1 MIPVRI
7 FGRPFDAE
15 LVGERIDDDGRIW
28 LTLVLS
34 PGGDPVETLAT
45 PALLADLVETVETF

>member
-15 LVGERIDDDGRIW
+15 PVGERTDDDGRIW
-28 LTLVLS
+28 STLVLS
-34 PGGDPVETLAT
+34 PGGDPVEILAS
-45 PALLADLVETVETF
+45 PDLVETVETF